1 MRRIQSADELERSR
15 NALVARRD
23 PDKPRV
29 SVCCGTGCRVYG
41 SMKVIEAFRNDI
53 GSRGLDHEI
62 GVVSTGCHG
71 FCEKGPVVV
80 IKPSGVFYQ
89 RVGIDHVPEI
99 VSETVLNGAVIDSLV
114 YTDPATNEKI
124 VYERDVPF
132 YQKQQRLVLD
142 LNGDIDPTDIED
154 YIAFGGYSSLSKA
167 LHQMRSEEVV
177 DEVTKSGLRGRGGAG
192 FPTGVKWRLC
202 REAKG
207 DTKYIIC
214 NADEGD
220 PGAYMD
226 RSIME
231 GNPHR
236 VVEGMIIGA
245 WAIGAHQGYVYIRN
259 EYPLAVENLTI
270 AIGQAEEYGFLGDNI
285 LGSGFDFSIQ
295 IRPGS
300 GAFVCGEETALM
312 ASIEDRIGEPRPRPP
327 YPAVSG
333 LWGKPTNINNVE
345 TWANVPLIIDRG
357 AGWYSQIGTADSKGT
372 KIFSV
377 VGNINNTG
385 LVEVPMGATL
395 AEIVYDVGGGIPGD
409 KVCKAVQLGGP
420 SGGCVPREHF
430 DVPIDFES
438 LAALGSMMGSGGMVV
453 CDEDTCMV
461 EFARFFM
468 DFVQQESC
476 GKCVPCRLGT
486 RAMLEVLTR
495 LTEGQGHGGDVEYLE
510 ELGKEIKES
519 SLCGLGQTAPN
530 PVLSTIRYF
539 RDEYEAHIQDGCCP
553 AHVCKALIQY
563 SIDAEKCTGCGR
575 CLRNCPAEAISGEK
589 KEPHTIDQENCIKC
603 GSCLELCKFDAVIVE

>member
-1 MRRIQSADELERSR
+1 MRRIQSAEELERLR

-23 PDKPRV
+23 PDRPRV

-53 GSRGLDHEI
+53 GSRGLGDEI
-62 GVVSTGCHG
+62 DVVSTGCHG

-89 RVGIDHVPEI
+89 RVDVDHVPEI
-99 VSETVLNGAVIDSLV
+99 VSETVLNGGVIDSLI

-167 LHQMRSEEVV
+167 LHEMRSEEVI
-177 DEVTKSGLRGRGGAG
+177 DQVTKSRLRGRGGAG

-236 VVEGMIIGA
+236 VLEGMIVGA
-245 WAIGAHQGYVYIRN
+245 WAIGAQQGYVYIRN
-259 EYPLAVENLTI
+259 EYPLAVENLRI
-270 AIGQAEEYGFLGDNI
+270 AIAQAEEYGFLGEDI

-357 AGWYSQIGTADSKGT
+357 ASWYSQIGTADSKGT

-495 LTEGQGHGGDVEYLE
+495 LTEGQGHSGDVEYLE

-563 SIDAEKCTGCGR
+563 SIDPEKCTGCGR
-575 CLRNCPAEAISGEK
+575 CLRNCPAETISGQK
-589 KEPHTIDQENCIKC
+589 KEPHIIDQESCIKC

>member
-1 MRRIQSADELERSR
+1 MTMVRTPEELERLKQKLL
-15 NALVARRD
+15 AARE

-29 SVCCGTGCRVYG
+29 SVCCGTGCRVHG
-41 SMKVIEAFRNDI
+41 SMEVIEAFRK
-53 GSRGLDHEI
+53 EI
-62 GVVSTGCHG
+62 DERNLNGDVGVVGTGCHG

-80 IKPSGVFYQ
+80 LKPSGVFYQ
-89 RVGIDHVPEI
+89 RVGLEDVPEI
-99 VSETVLNGAVIDSLV
+99 VSETLLNGAVIDKLTYV
-114 YTDPATNEKI
+114 DPATGARVIHE
-124 VYERDVPF
+124 EDVPF
-132 YQKQQRLVLD
+132 YRKQQRIVLD
-142 LNGDIDPTDIED
+142 LNGDIDPTSIQD
-154 YIAFGGYSSLSKA
+154 YLAFGGYGALGKA
-167 LHQMRSEEVV
+167 LHQMRPEEVV
-177 DEVTKSGLRGRGGAG
+177 EEVTQSGLRGRGGAG
-192 FPTGVKWRLC
+192 FPAGVKWRLC
-202 REAKG
+202 READG

-245 WAIGAHQGYVYIRN
+245 WAIGAREGYVYIRN
-259 EYPLAVENLTI
+259 EYPLAVENLRI
-270 AIGQAEEYGFLGDNI
+270 AIGQAREYGFLGQDI

-327 YPAVSG
+327 YPAQSG

-345 TWANVPLIIDRG
+345 TWANVPLVIDRG
-357 AGWYSQIGTADSKGT
+357 GEWYSQIGTDQSKGT

-385 LVEVPMGATL
+385 LVEVPMGTTL
-395 AEIVYDVGGGIPGD
+395 SEIVYDIGGGVPGG
-409 KVCKAVQLGGP
+409 KECKAVQLGGP

-438 LAALGSMMGSGGMVV
+438 LQELGAIMGSGGMVV

-461 EFARFFM
+461 EFARYFM

-486 RAMLEVLTR
+486 KAMLEVLTAI
-495 LTEGQGHGGDVEYLE
+495 TQGRGREGDVAYLE
-510 ELGKEIKES
+510 ELAKQIRES

-539 RDEYEAHIQDGCCP
+539 RDEYEAHIRDKRCP
-553 AHVCKALIQY
+553 AHVCRALVHY
-563 SIDAEKCTGCGR
+563 TIDPEKCTGCGR
-575 CLRNCPAEAISGEK
+575 CLRSCPAEAISGAK
-589 KEPHTIDQENCIKC
+589 KEPHTIDQEKCIKC
-603 GSCLELCKFDAVIVE
+603 GSCYELCKFDAIVVE

>member
-1 MRRIQSADELERSR
+1 ME
-15 NALVARRD
+15 
-23 PDKPRV
+23 
-29 SVCCGTGCRVYG
+29 
-41 SMKVIEAFRNDI
+41 VIDTFRKEID
-53 GSRGLDHEI
+53 SRGLDNEI

-80 IKPSGVFYQ
+80 LNPSGVFYQ
-89 RVGIDHVPEI
+89 RVGVDHVPEI
-99 VSETVLNGAVIDSLV
+99 VSETVLDGGVIDSLI

-142 LNGDIDPTDIED
+142 LNGDIDPTDVED

-167 LHQMRSEEVV
+167 LHQMLSEEVIE
-177 DEVTKSGLRGRGGAG
+177 EVTKSGLRGRGGAG

-236 VVEGMIIGA
+236 VLEGMIIGA
-245 WAIGAHQGYVYIRN
+245 WAIGARQGYVYIRN
-259 EYPLAVENLTI
+259 EYPLAVENLRI
-270 AIGQAEEYGFLGDNI
+270 AIGQAEEYGFLGEDI
-285 LGSGFDFSIQ
+285 LGSGLHFSIQ

-357 AGWYSQIGTADSKGT
+357 ADWYSQIGTADSKGT

-395 AEIVYDVGGGIPGD
+395 AEIVYDVGGGIPGE

-430 DVPIDFES
+430 DVPIDYES
-438 LAALGSMMGSGGMVV
+438 LAELDSMMGSGGMVV

-461 EFARFFM
+461 ELARFFM

-495 LTEGQGHGGDVEYLE
+495 ISQGDGEEGDVEYLE
-510 ELGKEIKES
+510 ELGEHIRES

-539 RDEYEAHIQDGCCP
+539 REEYEAHIQDSRCP
-553 AHVCKALIQY
+553 AHVCKPLIEF

-575 CLRNCPAEAISGEK
+575 CLRNCPTEAISGAK
-589 KEPHTIDQENCIKC
+589 KEPHIIDQEKCIKC
-603 GSCLELCKFDAVIVE
+603 GSCHELCKFDAVVVE

>member
-1 MRRIQSADELERSR
+1 METIRTAEGLEEYRES
-15 NALVARRD
+15 LVARRE

-41 SMKVIEAFRNDI
+41 SMKVIDAFRKEL
-53 GSRGLDHEI
+53 GGRGLDQEM

-80 IKPSGVFYQ
+80 LKPSGVFYQ
-89 RVGIDHVPEI
+89 RVGVEDVPEI
-99 VSETVLNGAVIDSLV
+99 VAETMVNGAVIDRLT
-114 YTDPATNEKI
+114 YTDPATDKKI

-132 YQKQQRLVLD
+132 YQKQKRLVLD
-142 LNGDIDPTDIED
+142 LNGDIDPTNIED
-154 YIAFGGYSSLSKA
+154 YIVFNGYAALSKA
-167 LHQMRSEEVV
+167 LLQMKPEEVIEEVV
-177 DEVTKSGLRGRGGAG
+177 HSGLRGRGGAG
-192 FPTGVKWRLC
+192 FPAGVKWRLC

-207 DTKYIIC
+207 DVKYIIC

-236 VVEGMIIGA
+236 VLEGMIIGA

-259 EYPLAVENLTI
+259 EYPLAVENLRI
-270 AIGQAEEYGFLGDNI
+270 AIEQAEEYGFLGRNI

-357 AGWYSQIGTADSKGT
+357 AEWYSVIGTDKSKGT

-395 AEIVYDVGGGIPGD
+395 WEIIYDIGGGIPGG
-409 KVCKAVQLGGP
+409 KECKAVQLGGP
-420 SGGCVPREHF
+420 SGGCIPSAHF
-430 DVPIDFES
+430 DVPIDYES
-438 LAALGSMMGSGGMVV
+438 LQELGSMMGSGGMVV
-453 CDEDTCMV
+453 CDENTCMV

-495 LTEGQGHGGDVEYLE
+495 ITQGEGREGDIEYLL
-510 ELGKEIKES
+510 ELGGQIKES

-539 RDEYEAHIQDGCCP
+539 RDEYEAHILDRCCP
-553 AHVCKALIQY
+553 SHACKPLIQY
-563 SIDAEKCTGCGR
+563 SIDVEKCTGCGR
-575 CLRNCPAEAISGEK
+575 CLRKCPAEAISGAK
-589 KEPHTIDQENCIKC
+589 KEPHVIDREKCIKC
-603 GSCLELCKFDAVIVE
+603 GTCLELCKFDAVVVE

>member
-1 MRRIQSADELERSR
+1 MKRIHTGEDLERFRES
-15 NALVARRD
+15 LVAGRD
-23 PDKPRV
+23 PDHPRV

-41 SMKVIEAFRNDI
+41 SMKVIEAFRAEI
-53 GSRGLDHEI
+53 GSRGLADEI
-62 GVVSTGCHG
+62 VVVSTGCHG

-80 IKPSGVFYQ
+80 LKPSGVFYQ
-89 RVGIDHVPEI
+89 RVGIDNVPEI
-99 VSETVLNGAVIDSLV
+99 VSETMLNGAVIDELT
-114 YTDPATNEKI
+114 YTDPATSKRI

-142 LNGDIDPTDIED
+142 LNGDIDPTNIED
-154 YIAFGGYSSLSKA
+154 YIAFGGYSGLSKA
-167 LHQMRSEEVV
+167 LHQMRPEEVIE
-177 DEVTKSGLRGRGGAG
+177 EVTQSGLRGRGGGG
-192 FPTGVKWRLC
+192 FPAGLKWRLC

-236 VVEGMIIGA
+236 VLEGMIIGA
-245 WAIGAHQGYVYIRN
+245 FAIGAQEGYVYIRN
-259 EYPLAVENLTI
+259 EYPLAVENLRI
-270 AIGQAEEYGFLGDNI
+270 AIAQAEEYGFLGQNI
-285 LGSGFDFSIQ
+285 LGSGFDLSIH

-312 ASIEDRIGEPRPRPP
+312 ASIEDKIGEPRPRPP

-345 TWANVPLIIDRG
+345 TWANVPIIIGRG
-357 AGWYSQIGTADSKGT
+357 GEAYSQIGTDKSKGT

-395 AEIVYDVGGGIPGD
+395 SEIIYDIGGGIPAD
-409 KVCKAVQLGGP
+409 KACKAVQLGGP
-420 SGGCVPREHF
+420 SGGCVPKEHF
-430 DVPIDFES
+430 DVPIDYES
-438 LAALGSMMGSGGMVV
+438 LQELGAIMGSGGMVV

-495 LTEGQGHGGDVEYLE
+495 ITQGEGREGDIEYLL
-510 ELGKEIKES
+510 ELGGQIKES

-539 RDEYEAHIQDGCCP
+539 RDEYEAHILDSCCP
-553 AHVCKALIQY
+553 SHVCKPLIQY

-575 CLRNCPAEAISGEK
+575 CLRKCPAEAISGAK
-589 KEPHTIDQENCIKC
+589 KEPHVIDQEKCIKC
-603 GSCLELCKFDAVIVE
+603 GTCLELCKFDAVVVE

>member
-1 MRRIQSADELERSR
+1 MTGIQSPDELEKLR
-15 NALVARRD
+15 ATLVAGQD
-23 PDKPRV
+23 PTKTRI

-41 SMKVIEAFRNDI
+41 SIKVLEAFGTELDRRHL
-53 GSRGLDHEI
+53 GSEI
-62 GVVSTGCHG
+62 DVVSTGCHG
-71 FCEKGPVVV
+71 FCEKGPVVAL
-80 IKPSGVFYQ
+80 KPSGIFYQ
-89 RVGIDHVPEI
+89 RVGVDDVPEI
-99 VSETVLNGAVIDSLV
+99 ISETALNGTVIDRLT
-114 YTDPATNEKI
+114 YTDPTTGQKA
-124 VYERDVPF
+124 VCERDVPF
-132 YQKQQRLVLD
+132 YQKQRRVVLD
-142 LNGDIDPTDIED
+142 LNGDIDPTKIED
-154 YIAFGGYSSLSKA
+154 YISSGGYSALSKVLNGLA
-167 LHQMRSEEVV
+167 PEHII
-177 DEVTKSGLRGRGGAG
+177 DEISNSGLKGRGGAG
-192 FPTGVKWRLC
+192 FPTGLKWKLC

-207 DTKYIIC
+207 ETKYVIC

-236 VVEGMIIGA
+236 VLEGMIIGA
-245 WAIGAHQGYVYIRN
+245 RAIGAREGYVYIRN
-259 EYPLAVENLTI
+259 EYPLAVENLRI
-270 AIGQAEEYGFLGDNI
+270 AIAQAEEYGFLGEGI
-285 LGSGFDFSIQ
+285 LGSGFDFSVQ

-345 TWANVPLIIDRG
+345 TWANVPIIIDRG
-357 AGWYSQIGTADSKGT
+357 ADWYAQIGTRDSKGT

-395 AEIVYDVGGGIPGD
+395 ADIVYDVGGGIPGE
-409 KVCKAVQLGGP
+409 KECKAVQLGGP

-430 DVPIDFES
+430 DVPIDYES
-438 LAALGSMMGSGGMVV
+438 LQELGSMMGSGGLVV

-495 LTEGQGHGGDVEYLE
+495 ITQGEGQEGDVKYLE
-510 ELGKEIKES
+510 ELGEQIRES

-539 RDEYEAHIQDGCCP
+539 RDEYEAHIRERRCP
-553 AHVCKALIQY
+553 AHVCKPLIEF

-575 CLRNCPAEAISGEK
+575 CLRNCPVEAISGAK
-589 KEPHTIDQENCIKC
+589 KELHIIDQERCIKC
-603 GSCLELCKFDAVIVE
+603 GSCLELCKFGAVLVE

>member
-1 MRRIQSADELERSR
+1 MNRIQTAEGLEELRKS
-15 NALVARRD
+15 LSARRE
-23 PDKPRV
+23 PDKPRI

-41 SMKVIEAFRNDI
+41 SMKVIDTFRQEID
-53 GSRGLDHEI
+53 GRGLGDEI
-62 GVVSTGCHG
+62 DVVSTGCHG

-80 IKPSGVFYQ
+80 LKPSGIFYQ
-89 RVGIDHVPEI
+89 SVSVENVPEI
-99 VSETVLNGAVIDSLV
+99 VSETMVNGAVIDDLI
-114 YTDPATNEKI
+114 YADPATGKKT
-124 VYERDVPF
+124 VYETDVPF
-132 YQKQQRLVLD
+132 YQKQKRLVLD
-142 LNGDIDPTDIED
+142 LNGDIDPTSIDD
-154 YIAFGGYSSLSKA
+154 YITFGGYSAASKA
-167 LHQMRSEEVV
+167 LQGMRPEEVIEEVV
-177 DEVTKSGLRGRGGAG
+177 ESGLRGRGGAG
-192 FPTGVKWRLC
+192 FPTGIKWRLC
-202 REAKG
+202 RQAQG
-207 DTKYIIC
+207 DTKYVIC

-236 VVEGMIIGA
+236 VLEGMIIGA
-245 WAIGAHQGYVYIRN
+245 WAIGAHEGYVYIRN
-259 EYPLAVENLTI
+259 EYPLAVENLKI
-270 AIGQAEEYGFLGDNI
+270 AIAQAERYGFLGQNI
-285 LGSGFDFSIQ
+285 LGSGYDFSVH

-345 TWANVPLIIDRG
+345 TWANVPIVIDRG
-357 AGWYSQIGTADSKGT
+357 PEWYSQIGTGESKGT
-372 KIFSV
+372 KIFSL

-395 AEIVYDVGGGIPGD
+395 SEIIYDIGGGIPAG
-409 KVCKAVQLGGP
+409 KECKAVQLGGP

-438 LAALGSMMGSGGMVV
+438 LQKLGAIMGSGGMVV

-461 EFARFFM
+461 EFARYFM

-495 LTEGQGHGGDVEYLE
+495 ITQGEGQEGDVEYLE
-510 ELGKEIKES
+510 ELGQQIAAS
-519 SLCGLGQTAPN
+519 SLCGLGQTASN
-530 PVLSTIRYF
+530 PVLSTIRHF
-539 RDEYEAHIQDGCCP
+539 RDEYEAHIRDGRCP
-553 AHVCKALIQY
+553 AHVCKSLIQY
-563 SIDAEKCTGCGR
+563 SIDLEKCTGCGR
-575 CLRNCPAEAISGEK
+575 CLRGCPAEAISGAK
-589 KEPHTIDQENCIKC
+589 KEPHSIDQEKCIKC
-603 GSCLELCKFDAVIVE
+603 GSCYDLCKFDAVIVE